1 MVAVRVSVLVVVSG
15 ADVVSDVVG
24 VRFSG
29 VVSVG
34 VGVSVG
40 VAVAMTYAE
49 ILAELRTFETTQFRS
64 EPELKEQLATQTYD
78 AVVALLTKLAEHV

>member
-40 VAVAMTYAE
+40 VAVAMIDAALECST
-49 ILAELRTFETTQFRS
+49 
-64 EPELKEQLATQTYD
+64 KQTE
-78 AVVALLTKLAEHV
+78 K